1 MLRKGLAA
9 QYQMHRHDIRA
20 DLHHS
25 QYKKGLS
32 QAQLEALMVRM
43 SSGTK
48 QPLAPRAS
56 VEYVLMMAGAQHE
69 ELVNS
74 EKLINALANWK
85 TLRRQLADIDRCV
98 VSSVCTNV
106 LLFLCL

>member
-25 QYKKGLS
+25 QYKNGLS
-32 QAQLEALMVRM
+32 RAQLEALMVRM

-48 QPLAPRAS
+48 QPLAPRA

-98 VSSVCTNV
+98 ICSVCTNG
-106 LLFLCL
+106 LLFICL